1 MPVAVTSVISGVA
14 TSNHGSEANVQGRG
28 GRSYSTAATPLQS
41 NARGS
46 ETQHSILSLFLSP
59 TFLSLPLSPSL
70 SLSLTLHTWINPMS
84 SNSTLVISGS
94 SDTSGGEP
102 QSKNSSFAGLYEL
115 SQSCAPP
122 LMRGPTVLVA
132 DFRSGLAVPVE
143 ADRVLPLW
151 PRAGADPMEKASAP
165 DNSRHAA
172 IAVKASLWV
181 QPAPP
186 RRLPCAAIFWRRMV

>member
-1 MPVAVTSVISGVA
+1 MPVAVTSIIWGVA
-14 TSNHGSEANVQGRG
+14 TSDHASEANVRGRG

-59 TFLSLPLSPSL
+59 TFLSLPLLSL
-70 SLSLTLHTWINPMS
+70 SLSLSLHTWINPMS

-132 DFRSGLAVPVE
+132 DFRSGGLAVPVE
-143 ADRVLPLW
+143 ADRMLPLW

-172 IAVKASLWV
+172 IAVQASLWA

-186 RRLPCAAIFWRRMV
+186 MRLPCAMRRAIF